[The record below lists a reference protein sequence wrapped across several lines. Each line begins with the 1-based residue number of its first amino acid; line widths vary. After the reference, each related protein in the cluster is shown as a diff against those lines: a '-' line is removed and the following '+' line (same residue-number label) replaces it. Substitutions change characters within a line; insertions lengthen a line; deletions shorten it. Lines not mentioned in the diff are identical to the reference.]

1 MAEFK
6 SEETPI
12 NAPAEKVF
20 GKLSNL
26 ESLGEALRNVPEDQ
40 IPADQKDLFD
50 KVRITPDTISFPAG
64 PVGDLTLQMTR
75 RESPSLIQLEGVGSP
90 VPMTLS
96 LRIRPITEVNCTAQ
110 AAIDLQIPAMLKPM
124 VSGPLNKMMSQFA
137 DMLRRIPM
145 D

>member
-12 NAPAEKVF
+12 NASAEKVF

-40 IPADQKDLFD
+40 IPADQKDLFSQ
-50 KVRITPDTISFPAG
+50 VAITSDTISFPAG
-64 PVGDLTLQMTR
+64 PIGSLTLKMTQKV
-75 RESPSLIQLEGVGSP
+75 EPTLIRLDGVGSP
-90 VPMTLS
+90 VPMSLS
-96 LRIRPITEVNCTAQ
+96 LRIRPVTEVSSTAM
-110 AAIDLQIPAMLKPM
+110 AVIDLQIPAMLKPM